1 MPHVMTLEGAR
12 SMGALGASDAP
23 VSVRLDELARSGV
36 ISQVGTSTAKPE
48 GIPVLTIDQVEDLYA
63 RKWYK
68 KWWVWSLVGLG
79 VVGTGLTIYV
89 VKKRRRG
96 RR

>member
-1 MPHVMTLEGAR
+1 MLLDFRLGPHAEE
-12 SMGALGASDAP
+12 P
-23 VSVRLDELARSGV
+23 VVTIGLHHAKRLAHRDPPIEDLPGDFAVS
-36 ISQVGTSTAKPE
+36 AE
-48 GIPVLTIDQVEDLYA
+48 VLTIDQVEDLYA